1 MYCLG
6 FWGRMVCL
14 TSVLY
19 ETLQVVEQVH
29 WEWRV
34 SDAPRPHHTSSDQL
48 SGSRCCLSQ
57 EASPTASPEA
67 CVWVFSLRHVGAL
80 CVYDFFLKAKPDKS
94 DSTLK
99 EDLVTSARA
108 GGRTCQTI
116 RLPRTTGKMLVR
128 WYVKR
133 QRALIDGLFAVYVK
147 LASPQKFTTCSVLL
161 MHA

>member
-80 CVYDFFLKAKPDKS
+80 CVYDFFSKGQTRQIWLDTQGGPRNLSASRGSNLPNNQITQNDREDAGPLICEKTKGFDWWPLCCLCKASLTAK
-94 DSTLK
+94 
-99 EDLVTSARA
+99 
-108 GGRTCQTI
+108 I
-116 RLPRTTGKMLVR
+116 HNM
-128 WYVKR
+128 
-133 QRALIDGLFAVYVK
+133 
-147 LASPQKFTTCSVLL
+147 
-161 MHA
+161 